1 MKKNPK
7 GFIALMSAVVI
18 SAILLVVAVTGSLT
32 GFLERGNS
40 VNAEL
45 KERSAS
51 TADACVDYAFLQI
64 ANNASYTGLST
75 LSLNALDTCRVV
87 VSGVS
92 PKVIR
97 VQATSSKAAVTN
109 LDIWYVAT
117 TSQVLSWQEVAVY

>member
-1 MKKNPK
+1 MKKKPQ

-18 SAILLVVAVTGSLT
+18 SAILLVVAVTGGLT
-32 GFLERGNS
+32 GFLERSNN
-40 VNAEL
+40 VNTEL

-64 ANNASYTGLST
+64 EKDASYAGLT
-75 LSLNALDTCRVV
+75 VLSLNPLDTCRVV

-109 LDIWYVAT
+109 LDIRYVAT
-117 TSQVLSWQEVAVY
+117 TSQVVSWQEVPVY